1 VTRQLA
7 PWRRVPQLPAA
18 PARHQPQLAQLSDL
32 AVERGTRVC
41 SGTRSRAAARR
52 APAGQ
57 GPHRRHDQAGE
68 RQRPAGILPDQ
79 PEAPELND
87 RSHDS
92 ARRRARDEFL
102 RQAFAAAGVPL
113 HFVRAA
119 ARYDGMPSSAIG
131 RRRCPKIPGAI
142 GIARPSS
149 RKEAND
155 RRTAHHFTLPCSGY
169 VIRPP
174 PWVASATSR
183 PERPALLPRR
193 ARVAGHHRPWPTDGR
208 TQRANG
214 SCPTGRR
221 LKGLHTRRFRCS
233 ASLLR

>member
-1 VTRQLA
+1 L
-7 PWRRVPQLPAA
+7 
-18 PARHQPQLAQLSDL
+18 LSN
-32 AVERGTRVC
+32 AERAF
-41 SGTRSRAAARR
+41 AAALEAALPPGARLLAKVR
-52 APAGQ
+52 IADMIKPANAS
-57 GPHRRHDQAGE
+57 D
-68 RQRPAGILPDQ
+68 RPAFFRISQKHLDFVVTTRDWKPL
-79 PEAPELND
+79 AAIELND